1 MLVIYNAKI
10 TETDKKLS
18 NNDHAKYI
26 TTLEFN
32 NWAATVLTARLEQ
45 VNLITKTDFDNKLK
59 THK

>member
-32 NWAATVLTARLEQ
+32 N
-45 VNLITKTDFDNKLK
+45 
-59 THK
+59 